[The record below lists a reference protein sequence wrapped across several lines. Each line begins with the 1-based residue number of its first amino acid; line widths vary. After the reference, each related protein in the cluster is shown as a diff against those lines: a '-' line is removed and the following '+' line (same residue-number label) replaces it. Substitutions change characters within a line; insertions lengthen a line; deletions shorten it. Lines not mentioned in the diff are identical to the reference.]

1 MVIKREVAY
10 GIVQGL
16 SDFWKCGELQ
26 DFTVTLGTT
35 KFGCHRFLLAACS
48 GYFRGLFRS
57 GMKETELKNV
67 NFEDISS
74 ETFELILESIYTGHG
89 VLTNDNVTDI
99 WRAAHRL
106 GIEFLV
112 KECENF
118 VIKSLSVQNYVNYY
132 KVGKFLN
139 AVTVVDVVWAF
150 FLKTF
155 TTFSKEQYFLELPMP
170 DVLRLVKSQD
180 LVVSSEDDVLKA
192 ILQWVEHNPS
202 SERVNSTGVQ
212 DKEHAQDLVSHEEG
226 NETKCSK
233 SSQENISG
241 CILSNSGIKEHNL
254 FALMSRARTCHASSI
269 CLEMMLGHP
278 LVTNDKQTRD
288 LVTRALVYQL
298 QIGKRNGQWP
308 TAAILRSCSCYENVA
323 IAVEQPPNT
332 IPQIKVF
339 SFSRN
344 KWVTTNFNNISRKEI
359 AHLAV
364 VDKSLYSFFI
374 SENSRFNE
382 DNNLLSMF
390 ELRENSWCEK
400 SEKYCDLKMFPLDI
414 RSVAVVNNFIYMLHY
429 KMKSIWRLD
438 PKSQTYAKLA
448 DIPDDQ
454 PICHI
459 MTYEQL
465 ILVFYSVSVVG
476 VDETAIGYYDTS
488 KNTWARL
495 NNLEGPA
502 KGMIS
507 FKDDHATYILQPNGD
522 VWKLVKAQSDQLDFE
537 HLIRLWNC
545 DWSLHG
551 AVTFMDKLYIY
562 GVRSEALKDDP
573 QLRKSLPGV
582 FRKIIYLE
590 SESTA
595 SSTFIPFII
604 DRKCIK

>member
-1 MVIKREVAY
+1 MVSSLTLLEYDGA
-10 GIVQGL
+10 
-16 SDFWKCGELQ
+16 
-26 DFTVTLGTT
+26 VTQAAA
-35 KFGCHRFLLAACS
+35 LLRSERHGDQTRSSLRHCP
-48 GYFRGLFRS
+48 RS
-57 GMKETELKNV
+57 GMIETGLKNV
-67 NFEDISS
+67 DVEDISS
-74 ETFELILESIYTGHG
+74 ETFELILETLYTGHG
-89 VLTNDNVTDI
+89 VLTKDNVIDI

-118 VIKSLSVQNYVNYY
+118 VIKSLSVQNYVDYF

-139 AVTVVDVVWAF
+139 ADTVVDVVWAF
-150 FLKTF
+150 FLKNF
-155 TTFSKEQYFLELPMP
+155 TTFSKEKYFLELPMP

-212 DKEHAQDLVSHEEG
+212 DKEHAQDLDSHEEG

-233 SSQENISG
+233 SSRENTSG
-241 CILSNSGIKEHNL
+241 CILTNSGIKEHNL
-254 FALMSRARTCHASSI
+254 FALMSRARTCLASSI

-308 TAAILRSCSCYENVA
+308 TAAIRRNSSCYENVA
-323 IAVEQPPNT
+323 LAVEQPPNT

-344 KWVTTNFNNISRKEI
+344 KWVTTNFNNIQRKDV
-359 AHLAV
+359 AHLAA
-364 VDKSLYSFFI
+364 VDKSLYSFVI
-374 SENSRFNE
+374 NE
-382 DNNLLSMF
+382 SYGRYDDGYLFSMF
-390 ELRENSWCEK
+390 ELIENSWCEK
-400 SEKYCDLKMFPLDI
+400 NYDLKMFPLAI
-414 RSVAVVNNFIYMLHY
+414 PSVAVVNNFIYMLHC
-429 KMKSIWRLD
+429 KMKSIWQLD
-438 PKSQTYAKLA
+438 PKSQTYARLA

-507 FKDDHATYILQPNGD
+507 FKDDHATYILQSNGD

-537 HLIRLWNC
+537 QVIRLWNC
-545 DWSLHG
+545 EWSLHG

-590 SESTA
+590 SESPA